1 VIEYARKIER
11 GEERESKRRYERVGE
26 NERDYSRVR
35 EVEYARERERER
47 ERERLR

>member
-26 NERDYSRVR
+26 NEREWERMR
-35 EVEYARERERER
+35 ESERE
-47 ERERLR
+47 